1 MFHSRRR
8 PVNHRNHPIKP
19 ARGKELWIVVL
30 LFLLP
35 LAGCNLPQGT
45 PAPATDT
52 VLIYTQAA
60 ETLSAQLTELAPPT
74 PAEAPVET
82 GQMPGLPTT
91 EQPAQSVQA
100 SLTATL
106 TTTATPTPSL
116 TPISPAVLIFED
128 DFSDENYWYTEQN
141 KRFSLELTDGG
152 YKISINIKNAP
163 IWSTRDQ
170 TFDDVIVEV
179 DTLRLAGAKTG
190 YAGLV
195 CRHQDG
201 DNYYA
206 LVISS
211 DGAFGI
217 AKMEGGEFEF
227 IHEGVDP
234 SGVIK
239 SGSANRVRAE
249 CIGETLSLY
258 ANGQLLMQVQDD
270 DFANGAVGLL
280 AVSRMETPFEAFFDN
295 FAIYQP

>member
-1 MFHSRRR
+1 MYHSERR
-8 PVNHRNHPIKP
+8 PVNHRNDPIK
-19 ARGKELWIVVL
+19 AAGGKELWIVVL

-35 LAGCNLPQGT
+35 LAGCNLPRGM

-60 ETLSAQLTELAPPT
+60 ETLSVQLTAQIPSTSASQL
-74 PAEAPVET
+74 
-82 GQMPGLPTT
+82 PGLPTA
-91 EQPAQSVQA
+91 EQPAQTVQA
-100 SLTATL
+100 SFTATL

-116 TPISPAVLIFED
+116 TPTPPAVLIFED
-128 DFSDENYWYTEQN
+128 DFSDENNWYTEQN

-170 TFDDVIVEV
+170 SFDDVVVEV
-179 DTLRLAGAKTG
+179 DTLHLAGAKTG

-227 IHEGVDP
+227 IQEGVDP

-239 SGSANRVRAE
+239 SGSANRLRAG

-258 ANGQLLMQVQDD
+258 ANDQLLLQVQDD
-270 DFANGAVGLL
+270 DIADGAVGLL